1 MASIVQVSDPQLV
14 AKALAVCLAMVLING
29 LIMLLRP
36 VNQACK
42 AAGSVGP
49 AGLLSWL
56 CWPLRLGL
64 ELPDSLGAV
73 LGALLLVAI
82 ANKLLLVGVEVVAAA
97 LNGCVEGV

>member
-1 MASIVQVSDPQLV
+1 
-14 AKALAVCLAMVLING
+14 
-29 LIMLLRP
+29 
-36 VNQACK
+36 
-42 AAGSVGP
+42 
-49 AGLLSWL
+49 
-56 CWPLRLGL
+56 L